1 MDLSFTSA
9 ATHRSKQS
17 VSEIKRQTDITDESS
32 STEML
37 RKFKKPLMNRPR
49 FMQEKALSP
58 AEIGTAMH
66 MVMQHVPILQSLLI
80 MNHSEILLEEMVR
93 KELITVEQKSVI
105 DPTYWSAFS
114 NPT

>member
-1 MDLSFTSA
+1 MI
-9 ATHRSKQS
+9 R
-17 VSEIKRQTDITDESS
+17 S

-66 MVMQHVPILQSLLI
+66 MVMQHVDFSKPVNQDSSL
-80 MNHSEILLEEMVR
+80 SFWKKWFV
-93 KELITVEQKSVI
+93 KS
-105 DPTYWSAFS
+105 Y
-114 NPT
+114 